1 MPMTSQTI
9 IKRLQAAGWYKVGQ
23 TGSHVHFKHSTR
35 PGKVTVPHPRR
46 DFSIGTLKSIE
57 RQSGIKLR

>member
-1 MPMTSQTI
+1 MPMTSQAI

-57 RQSGIKLR
+57 RQSGVKLR